1 LWVRNIIKILHQIL
15 IIDETIQ
22 NSVSSFGRIPYGH
35 KIEGRLLFDK
45 NNQLGCESFNREA
58 REDPLVGESPFIMVY
73 QGSCGTIEKIKNI
86 EKSGGHLA
94 IVISDKNENI
104 GGIFMSDEGTGYDIT
119 IPAVLISN
127 SDGKKLVEYY
137 LNHAD
142 SHEDIKEI
150 KLEVKFEN
158 ENKDNTVKYDIWYS
172 PDQGN
177 AYYFLNDF
185 RKYQD
190 ILGDNAILGV
200 HFFTY
205 PHYDYRPDKKQNIAN
220 CLGSGLYCSRPGKSG
235 VKDGADVIRES
246 LRQKCIYNYA
256 YENKGKK
263 NKRYLFWD
271 YIQTFHQNCINIG
284 KIDTSCSESVLNDL
298 KIPIKD
304 IQKCYEE
311 SFIGEKNEKN
321 YEIYSGNSIFDTEYE
336 LRKKNFISKS
346 PSITINERVYLGSWR
361 ADYLFESLCSSLIKK
376 PEACYIEQTFN
387 KKIKGV
393 TLGSFL
399 SIILVILFTN
409 IILFLVCKNII
420 KKGIEY
426 RVDSSNINSKIENVV
441 GSYLNLRDSAPVEE

>member
-1 LWVRNIIKILHQIL
+1 MVLEGKCNIM
-15 IIDETIQ
+15 
-22 NSVSSFGRIPYGH
+22 
-35 KIEGRLLFDK
+35 DK
-45 NNQLGCESFNREA
+45 
-58 REDPLVGESPFIMVY
+58 V
-73 QGSCGTIEKIKNI
+73 KNI
-86 EKSGGHLA
+86 ENSGGHLA
-94 IVISDKNENI
+94 IIISEKDDNI
-104 GGIFMSDEGTGYDIT
+104 GGIFMNDEGLGNDIS

-127 SDGKKLVEYY
+127 SDGKKLIDYY
-137 LNHAD
+137 LDNVD
-142 SHEDIKEI
+142 SHEAIKEI

-172 PDQGN
+172 PDQEN
-177 AYYFLNDF
+177 AYLFLNEF
-185 RKYQD
+185 KQLQES
-190 ILGDNAILGV
+190 LGENAILGV
-200 HFFTY
+200 HFFTF
-205 PHYDYRPDKKQNIAN
+205 PHYDYNPDKKQIIEN
-220 CLGSGLYCSRPGKSG
+220 CFGSGLYCSRPGKSG

-271 YIQTFHQNCINIG
+271 YIQTFQQNCINIG